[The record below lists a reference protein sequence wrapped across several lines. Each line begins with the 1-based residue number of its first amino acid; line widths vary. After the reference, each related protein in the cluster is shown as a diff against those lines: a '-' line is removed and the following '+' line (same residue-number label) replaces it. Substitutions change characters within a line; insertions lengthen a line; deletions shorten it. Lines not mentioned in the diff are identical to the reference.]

1 MVEGSMKNKPL
12 GPIGVQARTSTGEDG
27 IPISSILGAKLL
39 KNVEMSYDKGKK
51 ISKTLASD
59 VHFLQQGGSLI
70 PPFVPKEA
78 F

>member
-39 KNVEMSYDKGKK
+39 KMSKCPTIRAKK

>member
-70 PPFVPKEA
+70 RSFCKKQPF
-78 F
+78 

>member
-51 ISKTLASD
+51 KYLRRLRLMCTFYNRGVA
-59 VHFLQQGGSLI
+59 
-70 PPFVPKEA
+70 
-78 F
+78 